1 MSVTSVE
8 RTVTPFR
15 ALQTRDSALR
25 SGAWAYF
32 VYALIFLGFIVTVYW
47 QLSGVLPHILEL
59 LEQNSYGWL
68 IAYPSLFWTA
78 AGLLLLGART
88 LCWAIYRPIPAV
100 AREDAPS
107 ITVIIPA
114 YNEGAMVMNAITSIV
129 EADYP
134 RDRIEIIA
142 IDDGSKDD
150 TWDYISA
157 AAQRYP
163 GLVTALRQDRNRGKR
178 EAMALAISRAR
189 GDIFVTV
196 DSDSVI
202 ERDALL
208 AIVAPF
214 RNPRVGAVAGKVL
227 VYNRRSGIIPRMLHV
242 RFILSF
248 DLLRASEST
257 FGNVYCCPGALT
269 ALRADVVRRVL
280 PRWLEQQF
288 LGVRCTFG
296 EDRAMTNLLFMEG
309 YDSVYQQNAVVH
321 TEVPEVF
328 PKLCK
333 MFLRWDRSYVREEFQ
348 YLRNIVWRRP
358 MRTRIATLLDRVV
371 ANFRYPVIYASL
383 ASLPIM
389 IWNEPAVLPRLMLAM
404 GLGAALSTF
413 HYLRS
418 ERSFEYFYAILYSY
432 FWLFT
437 LFWIFPYALVTAR
450 ARSWMTR

>member
-8 RTVTPFR
+8 RAVAPFR
-15 ALQTRDSALR
+15 ALQTRSPR
-25 SGAWAYF
+25 VHTGAWAYF
-32 VYALIFLGFIVTVYW
+32 VYALIIGAFVVTVYW
-47 QLSGVLPHILEL
+47 QLSGVLPHILPL
-59 LEQNSYGWL
+59 LAQHSYGWL
-68 IAYPSLFWTA
+68 IAYPSLIWTVL
-78 AGLLLLGART
+78 GLSLLGLRT
-88 LCWAIYRPIPAV
+88 FFWAIYRPMAPAV
-100 AREDAPS
+100 SEEAPS

-114 YNEGAMVMNAITSIV
+114 YNEGAMVLNAIESV
-129 EADYP
+129 VAADYP
-134 RDRIEIIA
+134 RDRIEVIA

-150 TWDYISA
+150 TWEYISA

-189 GDIFVTV
+189 GDVFVTV

-214 RNPRVGAVAGKVL
+214 RNPKVGAVAGKVL
-227 VYNRRSGIIPRMLHV
+227 VYNRRRGIIPRMLHV

-248 DLLRASEST
+248 DLLRASESA

-269 ALRADVVRRVL
+269 ALRADAVRRVL
-280 PRWLEQQF
+280 GRWLDQQF

-296 EDRAMTNLLFMEG
+296 EDRAMTNLLFLEG

-333 MFLRWDRSYVREEFQ
+333 MFLRWERSYVREEFQ
-348 YLRNIVWRRP
+348 FLRRIVWQRP
-358 MRTRIATLLDRVV
+358 LRTRVATLLDRSV
-371 ANFRYPVIYASL
+371 ANMRYPVIYASL

-389 IWNEPAVLPRLMLAM
+389 IWNEPSVFPRLMLGM

-432 FWLFT
+432 FWLFA

>member
-8 RTVTPFR
+8 RAVAPIR
-15 ALQTRDSALR
+15 VLQTRVPKVH

-32 VYALIFLGFIVTVYW
+32 VYALIFLGFVVTVYW
-47 QLSGVLPHILEL
+47 QLSGVLPRILPL
-59 LEQNSYGWL
+59 LAQHSYGWL
-68 IAYPSLFWTA
+68 IAYPSLIWTVL
-78 AGLLLLGART
+78 GLSLLGLRT
-88 LCWAIYRPIPAV
+88 FFWAIYRPMAPA
-100 AREDAPS
+100 ALEEAPS

-114 YNEGAMVMNAITSIV
+114 YNEGAMVLNAIESV
-129 EADYP
+129 VAADYP

-142 IDDGSKDD
+142 VDDGSKDD
-150 TWDYISA
+150 TWNYIAA

-189 GDIFVTV
+189 GDVFVTV

-214 RNPRVGAVAGKVL
+214 SNPKVGAVAGKVL
-227 VYNRRSGIIPRMLHV
+227 VYNRRRGIIPRMLHV

-248 DLLRASEST
+248 DLLRASESA

-269 ALRADVVRRVL
+269 ALRADAVRRVL
-280 PRWLEQQF
+280 GRWLDQQF

-296 EDRAMTNLLFMEG
+296 EDRAMTNLLFNEG

-333 MFLRWDRSYVREEFQ
+333 MFLRWERSYVREEFQ
-348 YLRNIVWRRP
+348 FLRRIVWQRP
-358 MRTRIATLLDRVV
+358 LRTRIATLLDRTV
-371 ANFRYPVIYASL
+371 ANLRYPVIYASL
-383 ASLPIM
+383 VSLPIM
-389 IWNEPAVLPRLMLAM
+389 IWNEPSVFPRLMLAM

-432 FWLFT
+432 FWLFA

>member
-1 MSVTSVE
+1 M
-8 RTVTPFR
+8 
-15 ALQTRDSALR
+15 
-25 SGAWAYF
+25 
-32 VYALIFLGFIVTVYW
+32 
-47 QLSGVLPHILEL
+47 
-59 LEQNSYGWL
+59 
-68 IAYPSLFWTA
+68 
-78 AGLLLLGART
+78 
-88 LCWAIYRPIPAV
+88 
-100 AREDAPS
+100 
-107 ITVIIPA
+107 
-114 YNEGAMVMNAITSIV
+114 
-129 EADYP
+129 
-134 RDRIEIIA
+134 
-142 IDDGSKDD
+142 
-150 TWDYISA
+150 
-157 AAQRYP
+157 
-163 GLVTALRQDRNRGKR
+163 TALRQDRNRGKR
-178 EAMALAISRAR
+178 EAMALAIGRAR

-202 ERDALL
+202 ERGALL
-208 AIVAPF
+208 AVVAPF

-248 DLLRASEST
+248 DLLRASESA

-269 ALRADVVRRVL
+269 ALRADAVRRVL
-280 PRWLEQQF
+280 PRWLDQQF

-309 YDSVYQQNAVVH
+309 YDAVYQQNAVVH

-348 YLRNIVWRRP
+348 YLRTIVWRRP
-358 MRTRIATLLDRVV
+358 LRDPHRHAARPHRRQFPLSGDLRLTGGAADHDLERADYVSAPDAGDGTR
-371 ANFRYPVIYASL
+371 
-383 ASLPIM
+383 
-389 IWNEPAVLPRLMLAM
+389 
-404 GLGAALSTF
+404 LGAISTF

-437 LFWIFPYALVTAR
+437 LFWIFPYALMTAR

>member
-1 MSVTSVE
+1 MA
-8 RTVTPFR
+8 R
-15 ALQTRDSALR
+15 AM
-25 SGAWAYF
+25 G
-32 VYALIFLGFIVTVYW
+32 G
-47 QLSGVLPHILEL
+47 
-59 LEQNSYGWL
+59 
-68 IAYPSLFWTA
+68 
-78 AGLLLLGART
+78 
-88 LCWAIYRPIPAV
+88 
-100 AREDAPS
+100 
-107 ITVIIPA
+107 
-114 YNEGAMVMNAITSIV
+114 
-129 EADYP
+129 
-134 RDRIEIIA
+134 
-142 IDDGSKDD
+142 
-150 TWDYISA
+150 
-157 AAQRYP
+157 
-163 GLVTALRQDRNRGKR
+163 
-178 EAMALAISRAR
+178 AR

-202 ERDALL
+202 ERGALL
-208 AIVAPF
+208 AVVAPF

-248 DLLRASEST
+248 DLLRASESA

-269 ALRADVVRRVL
+269 ALRADAVRRVL
-280 PRWLEQQF
+280 PRWLDQQF

-309 YDSVYQQNAVVH
+309 YDAVYQQNAVVH
-321 TEVPEVF
+321 TEVPEGF

-348 YLRNIVWRRP
+348 YLRTIVWRRP
-358 MRTRIATLLDRVV
+358 LRTRIATLLDRIV

-383 ASLPIM
+383 AALPFM
-389 IWNEPAVLPRLMLAM
+389 IWNEPTMFPRLMLAM
-404 GLGAALSTF
+404 GLGASISTF

-437 LFWIFPYALVTAR
+437 LFWIFPYALMTAR

>member
-8 RTVTPFR
+8 RAAPPFR
-15 ALQTRDSALR
+15 ARQTPDATRR

-32 VYALIFLGFIVTVYW
+32 VYLLIFAGFVVTVYW
-47 QLSGVLPHILEL
+47 QLSGVIPHILPL
-59 LEQNSYGWL
+59 LSQYSYGWL
-68 IAYPSLFWTA
+68 IAYPSLIWTVL
-78 AGLLLLGART
+78 GLSLLGLRT
-88 LCWAIYRPIPAV
+88 FFWAIYRPMAPV
-100 AREDAPS
+100 VLDEAPS

-114 YNEGAMVMNAITSIV
+114 YNEGAMVLNAITSIV

-150 TWDYISA
+150 TWEYISA

-227 VYNRRSGIIPRMLHV
+227 VYNRRRGIIPRMLHV

-248 DLLRASEST
+248 DLLRASESA

-269 ALRADVVRRVL
+269 ALRADAVRRVL
-280 PRWLEQQF
+280 RRWLDQQF

-296 EDRAMTNLLFMEG
+296 EDRAMTNLLFLEG

-348 YLRNIVWRRP
+348 FLRQIVWRRP
-358 MRTRIATLLDRVV
+358 LRTRIATLLDRVV
-371 ANFRYPVIYASL
+371 ANLRYPVIYASL
-383 ASLPIM
+383 VSLPIM
-389 IWNEPAVLPRLMLAM
+389 IWNEPSVFPRLMLAM
-404 GLGAALSTF
+404 GLGAMLSTF

-437 LFWIFPYALVTAR
+437 LFWIFPYALITAR